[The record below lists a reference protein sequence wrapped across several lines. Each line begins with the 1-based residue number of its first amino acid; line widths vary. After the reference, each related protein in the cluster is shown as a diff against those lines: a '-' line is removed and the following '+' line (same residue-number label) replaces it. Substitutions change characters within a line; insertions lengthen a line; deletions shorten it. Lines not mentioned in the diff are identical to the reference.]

1 MPQGSILGHPVRR
14 TEDPDLV
21 TGRARFVADLP
32 VESLHVVFVRSPFA
46 HARITRVDL
55 EEARGMPGVAGVFVG
70 ADLGLA
76 PMTPGTVPP
85 GFGRPVLA
93 EGVVRFAGEP
103 VAVVVAETVAQ
114 AMDAAELVAIEY
126 DPLPV
131 VVDPVAALDDE
142 GPLLFPG
149 EGTNVAMDS
158 DVGDRRALDRADV
171 VVRARF
177 VNQRLAPLPM
187 EGNAALAE
195 PDLDT
200 GGLTLWASCQA
211 PHYWRSG
218 VAEPLGLKER
228 QVRVVAPSVG
238 GGFGAKIDVYPETLV
253 VCALALRL
261 GRAVRWVEE
270 RSENLLSMT
279 HGRAQV
285 HDVELGA
292 RRDGTITGLRFRLV
306 QDGGAYPGL
315 VAYQPALTHLMT
327 SGVYRIPKIDAHLL
341 LVATTTTPVNAY
353 RGAGRPEAAA
363 MVERAMDMLADELRI
378 DPVELRRRNL
388 IPKDAFPVTTAA
400 GATYDSGDYEAAL
413 DAVLR
418 LAGYEELR
426 GEQARRRQR
435 GDRRQLGIGVS
446 VYVEV
451 TAYAGGT
458 EFGSVEVQP
467 DGSVT
472 VLTGTSPHGQGHN
485 TAFAQIV
492 ADALGV
498 PFESVRVVHSDTAL
512 VPRGDGTMGS
522 RSAQVG
528 GSAVLRASEAVVE
541 KARRVAAHL
550 LEASPEDVVLFD
562 DGRIGIAGA
571 PDRALT
577 WAEVAAAA
585 TDPSRVPEGMEP
597 GLAEKTDF
605 SQDSSGTYP
614 FGAHVSV
621 VEVDIETGQVRPLR
635 HIAVDDCGRIINPM
649 LAEGQVHGGIGQGM
663 AQALYEEV
671 RFDEDGTPLTANLT
685 AYEMPSSADLPAFET
700 AHTITPTPLNP
711 LGAKGIGESATI
723 GSTPAV
729 QNAVVDALS
738 HLGVRHID
746 MPCTPERVW
755 RAIRDAAQGPERATD
770 RPGGGSLV

>member
-32 VESLHVVFVRSPFA
+32 IESLHAVFVRSPFA

-55 EEARGMPGVAGVFVG
+55 EEARGMPGVAGIFVG
-70 ADLGLA
+70 GDLGLP
-76 PMTPGTVPP
+76 PMTPGTVPL

-93 EGVVRFAGEP
+93 DGVVRFVGEP
-103 VAVVVAETVAQ
+103 VAVVVGETQAQ
-114 AMDAAELVAIEY
+114 AMDAAELVSVDY

-142 GPLLFPG
+142 GPLLFPD
-149 EGTNVAMDS
+149 ERTNVAMDS

-177 VNQRLAPLPM
+177 VNQRLAPMPM

-195 PDLDT
+195 PDVET
-200 GGLTLWASCQA
+200 GGLTVWASCQA
-211 PHYWRSG
+211 PHYWRDG
-218 VAEPLGLKER
+218 LAEPLGLKVR

-238 GGFGAKIDVYPETLV
+238 GGFGAKIDVYPETLA

-261 GRAVRWVEE
+261 GRAVRWIEE

-285 HDVELGA
+285 HDVELAA
-292 RRDGTITGLRFRLV
+292 RRDGTLTGLRFRLI

-315 VAYQPALTHLMT
+315 VAYQPALTHLMA
-327 SGVYRIPKIDAHLL
+327 SGVYRIPMIDARLL
-341 LVATTTTPVNAY
+341 LVATNTTPVNAY

-363 MVERAMDMLADELRI
+363 MVERAMDMLADELGM
-378 DPVELRRRNL
+378 DPVDLRWRNL
-388 IPKDAFPVTTAA
+388 IPKDAFPFITAA
-400 GATYDSGDYEAAL
+400 GAHYDSGDYEAAL
-413 DAVLR
+413 DEALR
-418 LAGYEELR
+418 LAGYRELR
-426 GEQARRRQR
+426 EEQNRRRGR
-435 GDRRQLGIGVS
+435 GDRWQLGIGVS

-451 TAYAGGT
+451 TAYAGGN
-458 EFGSVEVQP
+458 EFGSVEVGD

-485 TAFAQIV
+485 TAFAQIA

-528 GSAVLRASEAVVE
+528 GSAVLEAGQAVVE
-541 KARRVAAHL
+541 KARKIVAHL
-550 LEASPEDVVLFD
+550 LEASPEDVVVSE

-585 TDPSRVPEGMEP
+585 AQPDRLPEGMDP
-597 GLAEKTDF
+597 GLSAKADF
-605 SQDSSGTYP
+605 SQESNGTYP
-614 FGAHVSV
+614 FGAHISV
-621 VEVDIETGQVRPLR
+621 VEVDVETGQVRPLR

-663 AQALYEEV
+663 AQALYEAV
-671 RFDEDGTPLTANLT
+671 LYDEDGTPLTGSLLSYT
-685 AYEMPSSADLPAFET
+685 MPSAVELPSFET
-700 AHTITPTPLNP
+700 AHTVTPTPLNP

-729 QNAVVDALS
+729 QNAVVDAVS

-755 RAIRDAAQGPERATD
+755 RAIRDAKLSD
-770 RPGGGSLV
+770 PGRRQ